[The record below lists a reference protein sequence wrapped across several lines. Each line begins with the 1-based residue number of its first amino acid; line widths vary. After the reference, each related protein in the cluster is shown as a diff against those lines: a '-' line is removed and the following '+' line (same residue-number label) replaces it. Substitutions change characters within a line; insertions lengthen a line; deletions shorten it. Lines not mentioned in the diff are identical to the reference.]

1 MTFRVFAIAFVLMGG
16 AAAARAE
23 DTATLDKMV
32 QMNRKALDQLKV
44 GQKESARDGLLE
56 AILVGKRAGLSS
68 HQMMARTY
76 LHLGAVYVTGFGD
89 REKAMRQ
96 FEAAVKIK
104 PGIQLTPAVLSPT
117 VQEVFDAA
125 RTQSGVA
132 VAPAEPKAEAK
143 PEPKAEAKPEAKP
156 EPKAEAKAE
165 AKPEPPKADTRS
177 EPKPAPVASEP
188 PARGRG
194 RPVRG
199 VKGRPVAHAAAEHP
213 VSKPEPEPSV
223 DAAVKA
229 ALEEE
234 PEEAS
239 GRDTGHPY
247 WVSLGIGSGFGFHP
261 QRVLES
267 RTDYSVPAGISVAA
281 LAAFSPEVGYR
292 VSDKVAFSLQSRHQL
307 VPKSGMVMDGMP
319 DNRHSMAHAVFARA
333 HYRLYEIQQKLELWG
348 TATVGGGSAIRLY
361 VPANPDVGLPSSD
374 TVAAGPVA
382 LGPGVS
388 MRYQATRRLG
398 LVGELRALL
407 TVGGVAVLADLNL
420 GAYASF

>member
-1 MTFRVFAIAFVLMGG
+1 MTFRWLAIAIVLIGG
-16 AAAARAE
+16 SEVAAAE

-32 QMNRKALDQLKV
+32 QMNRKALDSLKV
-44 GQKESARDGLLE
+44 GQKEAARDGLLE
-56 AILVGKRAGLSS
+56 AIVVGKRAGLAT

-125 RTQSGVA
+125 RGQAGVA
-132 VAPAEPKAEAK
+132 AAPAPA
-143 PEPKAEAKPEAKP
+143 PEPKAAAEPKPEPEAKP
-156 EPKAEAKAE
+156 EPKPAPVAEAPKAE
-165 AKPEPPKADTRS
+165 IRS
-177 EPKPAPVASEP
+177 EPKPAPTES
-188 PARGRG
+188 PAKGRG

-199 VKGRPVAHAAAEHP
+199 AKGRATHVAAAEPP
-213 VSKPEPEPSV
+213 VSKPAPEPSV

-229 ALEEE
+229 ALEDE
-234 PEEAS
+234 PEEV
-239 GRDTGHPY
+239 GRDRSHPY
-247 WVSLGIGSGFGFHP
+247 WVSLGVGSGLGIHP
-261 QRVLES
+261 QRVLEN
-267 RTDYSVPAGISVAA
+267 RTDYSVPAGVSFAA
-281 LAAFSPEVGYR
+281 MAAFSPEVGYR
-292 VSDKVAFSLQSRHQL
+292 VTDKLAFSLQSRHQF
-307 VPKSGMVMDGMP
+307 VPRNGTVKEGDP
-319 DNRHSMAHAVFARA
+319 DNRPTMAHAVFARA
-333 HYRLYEIQQKLELWG
+333 HYRLYQQEKLELWG
-348 TATVGGGSAIRLY
+348 TATLGGGSAIRLY

-388 MRYQATRRLG
+388 LRYQATRRVG

-407 TVGGVAVLADLNL
+407 TVGGFAALADVNL
-420 GAYASF
+420 GATCSF